1 MFKKFFLLILVSF
14 LIYSC
19 TSDDD
24 ICLNGDTTSRL
35 KVKFRT
41 KEGKIKTLDSLYLKV
56 DYGNGAENI
65 LVRGKTD
72 SVLIPLKIDESTFT
86 DLYFS
91 TKKKGTYSK
100 VKLNYTTT
108 TEFVSAACGIKRIYD
123 NLDPVLEIPAEVT
136 ALEKN
141 QNQIVN
147 ESKTHL
153 FLIF

>member
-65 LVRGKTD
+65 LARGKTD

-91 TKKKGTYSK
+91 TTKKGTYSK
-100 VKLNYTTT
+100 IKLNYTTT

>member
-24 ICLNGDTTSRL
+24 ICLNEDTTSRL

-56 DYGNGAENI
+56 DYGNGTENI
-65 LVRGKTD
+65 LARGKTD

-91 TKKKGTYSK
+91 TTKKGNYS
-100 VKLNYTTT
+100 LN
-108 TEFVSAACGIKRIYD
+108 I
-123 NLDPVLEIPAEVT
+123 
-136 ALEKN
+136 ALSQKY
-141 QNQIVN
+141 
-147 ESKTHL
+147 
-153 FLIF
+153 F